1 MSEVKKIP
9 TFSWLIRKAEAMLR
23 KDPEEYKLLRRGKS
37 TKMLKGCL
45 VGMQLQDEASRN
57 VFILKRPD
65 GKAYA
70 TISCMKDGKDFYTHF
85 EPEFSATEYRKRMHK
100 FLPLSLPDGVRCKDV
115 TRCEYFN
122 ADGSSAGQ
130 GYYSGGRRGRSGS
143 VDRGRLVVRDRDG
156 TLVNFEAE
164 VPGSLGRQISIGING
179 QASPSDLWHCFLPG
193 TCHSKLEWYDS
204 MVPPDIKNYRM
215 VWNKMQGVGAT
226 EEIPGPL
233 WDAKKMRLLAAKVH
247 AEAVRMS
254 KKFPHLK
261 VALYPMKQVDLT
273 IEADNFGHPLK
284 LSRFSESLDGD
295 LREDYVLG
303 RDEYDEPILYYLPEL
318 VMYWTIPGEKA
329 GQRYIH
335 EVPRC
340 MRVLIP
346 PVGCES
352 LLRGPWNSSPFSR
365 YFRWGTKKHPSHY
378 NMRVVSGKEPQERA
392 YHKLIAL
399 KEGTWGQVS
408 IRNTLESSRNNTFGF
423 GQRDA
428 DQYVHDWAEKQNV
441 ALVFNNSQ
449 DTDHHWNR
457 QDPYVS
463 RPEDIFRSIEEREL
477 IESLPLC

>member
-1 MSEVKKIP
+1 MVS
-9 TFSWLIRKAEAMLR
+9 
-23 KDPEEYKLLRRGKS
+23 D
-37 TKMLKGCL
+37 
-45 VGMQLQDEASRN
+45 
-57 VFILKRPD
+57 
-65 GKAYA
+65 
-70 TISCMKDGKDFYTHF
+70 KDGKFFERFNERGDTH
-85 EPEFSATEYRKRMHK
+85 
-100 FLPLSLPDGVRCKDV
+100 PLTMQLACGV
-115 TRCEYFN
+115 
-122 ADGSSAGQ
+122 
-130 GYYSGGRRGRSGS
+130 
-143 VDRGRLVVRDRDG
+143 
-156 TLVNFEAE
+156 
-164 VPGSLGRQISIGING
+164 NG
-179 QASPSDLWHCFLPG
+179 EASPSDLWHCFLPG

-215 VWNKMQGVGAT
+215 VWNKLQGIGAT

-261 VALYPMKQVDLT
+261 VALYPMKKVDST

-284 LSRFSESLDGD
+284 LNRFSEDLNGD

-303 RDEYDEPILYYLPEL
+303 RDEDDEPILYYLPEL
-318 VMYWTIPGEKA
+318 VMYWTISGEKA

-335 EVPRC
+335 EVPRF

-365 YFRWGTKKHPSHY
+365 YFRWGTKKHPAHY
-378 NMRVVSGKEPQERA
+378 NMRIVSGREPQERA
-392 YHKLIAL
+392 YHKLAAL

-408 IRNTLESSRNNTFGF
+408 IRNYLDSSRHNTFHYGKNQ
-423 GQRDA
+423 GDK
-428 DQYVHDWAEKQNV
+428 YVHDWAEKQNV
-441 ALVFNNSQ
+441 AVVFNNSQ